1 MNDQDFR
8 DACAMLAMLGIVMRG
23 IDSDIVDDVAKNAFF
38 MADAMVEARKAN
50 PEEGIVAIKKRKP
63 K

>member
-38 MADAMVEARKAN
+38 MADTMVEARKAN